1 MTIRAD
7 AMLLTHGRE
16 GTDRMIGAALLL
28 DAALGGQIDIE
39 RGYLVDGGERADSPL
54 VAELRARVMSGP
66 PESVSAWIDR
76 AALFA
81 PRKVAAEL
89 VAAGVA
95 APLERRFAR
104 RFTLSVDA
112 RAEAAARARADRD
125 PVLGALLQSWPLPP
139 ATHTLPPA
147 VQAIL
152 ARVNQ
157 PAAPTYAWA
166 A

>member
-7 AMLLTHGRE
+7 AMLLTHGGE
-16 GTDRMIGAALLL
+16 GTDRLIGAALLL

-39 RGYLVDGGERADSPL
+39 RGCIVDGGERAESPL

-66 PESVSAWIDR
+66 PETPRAWIDR

-81 PRKVAAEL
+81 PARIAAEL

-112 RAEAAARARADRD
+112 RAEAAARDRASRD
-125 PVLGALLQSWPLPP
+125 PVLGALLHAWPLPP
-139 ATHTLPPA
+139 ALHTFPPV

-152 ARVNQ
+152 AQAGATPRMAL
-157 PAAPTYAWA
+157 AA
-166 A
+166 

>member
-1 MTIRAD
+1 MTIRGD

-16 GTDRMIGAALLL
+16 GTDQLIGAALLL
-28 DAALGGQIDIE
+28 DAALGGQIDVE
-39 RGYLVDGGERADSPL
+39 RGCLVDGGQRAESPL

-66 PESVSAWIDR
+66 AEPPRAWIDR

-89 VAAGVA
+89 VYAGVA
-95 APLERRFAR
+95 APLEKRFAR
-104 RFTLSVDA
+104 HFTLSIDA
-112 RAEAAARARADRD
+112 RAEAAARDRASRD
-125 PVLGALLQSWPLPP
+125 PILGALLQNWPLPP

-152 ARVNQ
+152 AQVNQ
-157 PAAPTYAWA
+157 AAVVAYAWA